1 MSYPTDFAWGVATS
15 AYQIEGA
22 AAIDGRGPSIWDRF
36 SHTPGKTA
44 RGETGDVACDHYNRY
59 RDDVALMAAL
69 GVNAYRFS
77 VSWSRVLP
85 DGTGDIN
92 QRGLDFYDRLVDE
105 LLASGIT
112 PYLTLHHWD
121 TPVTLHDR
129 HGGWAD
135 RLCVDAF
142 VDYATVVARRLG
154 DRVKHWITV
163 NEPRVTVQLG
173 YQTGE
178 FAPGHTDIAES
189 LAVGHHL
196 LLAHGR
202 ATQALRADVPG
213 AIVGIAPDPNPVIAG
228 SAAASDAAHLRDAM
242 QNKWFLDPL
251 AGRGYPQ
258 HAVDHYGVPMDFVV
272 DGDLDT
278 IATPI
283 DFLGVNYY
291 RREIEGESTLES
303 LPTTGMG
310 WEIYPAGLTE
320 TLLHLSTDYAFD
332 SLVVTENGAS
342 YPDTVVDGAVDD
354 ALRVAYLQTH
364 VAAVA
369 EAIRLGAP
377 VAGYFVW
384 SLLDNFEW
392 ASGYDKRFGLVYVDF
407 ATQVRTIKRSGYWY
421 REFIA
426 QATAASS

>member
-1 MSYPTDFAWGVATS
+1 MKYPTGFAWGVATS

-22 AAIDGRGPSIWDRF
+22 VATDGRGPSIWDRF
-36 SHTPGKTA
+36 SHTPGKTTL
-44 RGETGDVACDHYNRY
+44 GETGDIACDHYHRY

-92 QRGLDFYDRLVDE
+92 QQGLDFYDRLVDE
-105 LLASGIT
+105 LLAAGIT

-121 TPVTLHDR
+121 TPAALHDR
-129 HGGWAD
+129 YGGWAD
-135 RLCVDAF
+135 RRCVDAF
-142 VDYATVVARRLG
+142 VDYASIVAGRLG

-178 FAPGHTDIAES
+178 FAPGHTDVAES

-196 LLAHGR
+196 LLGHGQ
-202 ATQALRADVPG
+202 ATQALRAAVPG
-213 AIVGIAPDPNPVIAG
+213 AIIGIAPDPNPVIAG
-228 SAAASDAAHLRDAM
+228 SAAASDAAHLRDGM

-258 HAVDHYGVPMDFVV
+258 HAVDHYGVAMDFVG
-272 DGDLDT
+272 DGDLDA

-291 RREIEGESTLES
+291 RREIEGDSTLEP

-320 TLLHLSTDYAFD
+320 TLLRLGTDYSFE
-332 SLVVTENGAS
+332 SLVVTENGAA

-354 ALRVAYLQTH
+354 ALRVEYLEVH

-377 VAGYFVW
+377 VTGYFVW

-392 ASGYDKRFGLVYVDF
+392 ASGYDKRFGLVHVDF
-407 ATQVRTIKRSGYWY
+407 ETQVRTIKRSGYWY
-421 REFIA
+421 RDFIA
-426 QATAASS
+426 RAGSQ